1 MTYMAKKMPVIPRR
15 ALLRGA
21 GGIGLALPW
30 LEAMLPRKAEAQAA
44 AVLPR
49 SLFVYF
55 STGYKNGNWI
65 PSGAAGVS
73 TNIALTPT
81 AAALM
86 PYKAKLNVI
95 TGAGNTPAA
104 FGNGGDGIHA
114 RATGTFLMFEH
125 LLKTGFLTGVSA
137 DQLIARAVGTS
148 TCVPSLVTGIPGER
162 LPGFDEDGYGEV
174 YLDNISF
181 TGPRSNVAKDSNPQ
195 TLFRR
200 LVTCASLKP
209 TGTTTTGGAPP
220 PMVDPAIAERAK
232 FEQSVMSSVKAEA
245 KRLSSCV
252 GVDDRQRLDQ
262 YYQSITELEQR
273 FTTSMPGTGTGGG
286 TGVIS
291 AGCVQPAEPP
301 AAGALFADSV
311 HLMMDVIIF
320 AFRCGLTRVGTMM
333 LDGAF
338 SRRNYGLP
346 NLNGADYIHGLSH
359 GEIGG
364 KTVDHPRWVAI
375 TTHYFENFAYLLQQM
390 DSIKE
395 GDKTLLDN
403 SIVYI
408 NSEFGDG
415 DAHNQQDLPTI
426 IAGGASGK
434 FKQGQL
440 ISLARQTPVSN
451 VVLTIMQ
458 TMGLNQPSFGDS
470 TGIVSSLLV

>member
-21 GGIGLALPW
+21 GSVALALPW

-44 AVLPR
+44 AVPPR

-65 PSGAAGVS
+65 PSGPAGVS
-73 TNIALTPT
+73 TNIAFTPT
-81 AAALM
+81 AAALT
-86 PYKAKLNVI
+86 PFKAKLNVI

-137 DQLIARAVGTS
+137 DQMIARSVGTT

-181 TGPRSNVAKDSNPQ
+181 TGPRSQVSKDSNPQ

-209 TGTTTTGGAPP
+209 TMTTGGP
-220 PMVDPAIAERAK
+220 PMVDPLVAERAK

-245 KRLSSCV
+245 KRLSTCV
-252 GVDDRQRLDQ
+252 GVEDRQRLDQ
-262 YYQSITELEQR
+262 YFQSITELEQR
-273 FTTSMPGTGTGGG
+273 FTQPMPGPGGG
-286 TGVIS
+286 VPS

-301 AAGALFADSV
+301 ASGATFSDSV

-338 SRRNYGLP
+338 SRRNYGLA

-375 TTHYFENFAYLLQQM
+375 TTHYFEQFAYLLTQM
-390 DSIKE
+390 DAVKE

-426 IAGGASGK
+426 VAGSASGK
-434 FKQGQL
+434 FKTGQL

-458 TMGLNQPSFGDS
+458 TMGLTQPSFGDS
-470 TGIVSSLLV
+470 TGTVSSLLA